1 MSVVILCL
9 SINAHSTEV
18 LDISNIKDK
27 IDLLSHLEYHTI
39 AENDDIYAQTQL
51 ADERWL
57 APQGVKGN
65 LGHSDNP
72 AWFRI
77 TLTGLDKL
85 KEQTYI
91 RLNYPHHDYIDV
103 YYLQQDNVIKHF
115 QGGDQRIFS
124 ERPIDLRIYLFPITA
139 TAVNPASIDVYIR
152 IATPGPL
159 MMPLDIVTY
168 PKAADDERSM
178 YLWGGA
184 YFGIMAIMLIYNTFI
199 WVATRDFTYFLYL
212 VYLTAAGALQFALFG
227 FGFKYLWPD
236 NPGFNNEVIIFLTPF
251 MQLTAVIFVLKFV
264 DIENTGT
271 KLDKAIGITLF
282 ILVTLLTI
290 VSLSLPYATVLT
302 LGHIIGLSAVTAGIY
317 IGIKGWVRGLKAAR
331 IFTIAWLANLIF
343 IAWYLFDITGM
354 VNATVIGGQGIA
366 IGSIVELA
374 LLSIAFADKINQEK
388 ELRISTQQ
396 ELLEV
401 QLDTNIKLDNK
412 VRERTQ
418 ELEAVNEQ
426 LARLSITDPLTSLYN
441 RRHFDKVYIDNYYEA
456 FRYKKSIAILMI
468 DIDHFK
474 RLNDLNGHAFGDLC
488 LIKAAQLIRG
498 NIHRPTDLV
507 ARYGGEE
514 FIVMLPDTVITDALN
529 IAESIRKAFV
539 STIVSEGRHSEAMTV
554 SIGVHAEI
562 PIDRENWEKLLK
574 DADDLLYQAK
584 NNGRNQVSIAS

>member
-1 MSVVILCL
+1 
-9 SINAHSTEV
+9 
-18 LDISNIKDK
+18 
-27 IDLLSHLEYHTI
+27 
-39 AENDDIYAQTQL
+39 
-51 ADERWL
+51 
-57 APQGVKGN
+57 
-65 LGHSDNP
+65 
-72 AWFRI
+72 
-77 TLTGLDKL
+77 
-85 KEQTYI
+85 
-91 RLNYPHHDYIDV
+91 
-103 YYLQQDNVIKHF
+103 
-115 QGGDQRIFS
+115 
-124 ERPIDLRIYLFPITA
+124 
-139 TAVNPASIDVYIR
+139 
-152 IATPGPL
+152 
-159 MMPLDIVTY
+159 
-168 PKAADDERSM
+168 
-178 YLWGGA
+178 
-184 YFGIMAIMLIYNTFI
+184 
-199 WVATRDFTYFLYL
+199 
-212 VYLTAAGALQFALFG
+212 
-227 FGFKYLWPD
+227 
-236 NPGFNNEVIIFLTPF
+236 
-251 MQLTAVIFVLKFV
+251 
-264 DIENTGT
+264 
-271 KLDKAIGITLF
+271 
-282 ILVTLLTI
+282 
-290 VSLSLPYATVLT
+290 
-302 LGHIIGLSAVTAGIY
+302 
-317 IGIKGWVRGLKAAR
+317 
-331 IFTIAWLANLIF
+331 
-343 IAWYLFDITGM
+343 
-354 VNATVIGGQGIA
+354 VIGGQGIA

-584 NNGRNQVSIAS
+584 NNGRNQVAIAS